1 MTAFAVL
8 LRGVNVGGHRRLPMA
23 DLRTAL
29 EQAGFARVRTYLQS
43 GTIVLE
49 APARDPEAV
58 AAHVRATVARSCGLD
73 VPCVALTGTEVEGI
87 VAANPFPEEDDP
99 RRLHA
104 IVLGAPP
111 TEAMLHA
118 LAHRTA
124 ALADAGDVVTVVGRT
139 AYLHT
144 PAGFGTSR
152 LAAALTSAGRANPLA
167 DGTARNWATMLAL
180 TGILAER

>member
-1 MTAFAVL
+1 MTTFVVL
-8 LRGVNVGGHRRLPMA
+8 LRGVNVGGSNRLPMA

-29 EQAGFARVRTYLQS
+29 EQAGLAHVRTYIQS
-43 GTIVLE
+43 GNVVLD

-58 AAHVRATVARSCGLD
+58 AAHVRAVVARTFGLD
-73 VPCVALTGTEVEGI
+73 VPCVALSAAQLDGV
-87 VAANPFPEEDDP
+87 VAANPFPDEADP

-104 IVLGAPP
+104 IVLPAPP

-118 LAHRTA
+118 LAHRAA
-124 ALADAGDVVTVVGRT
+124 ALSDGTDEVTVVGRV

-152 LAAALTSAGRANPLA
+152 LAAALTSGARSNPLA
-167 DGTARNWATMLAL
+167 DGTARNWATVAAL
-180 TGILAER
+180 QDMCSH